1 MRAKTIAPVIGAV
14 IGLAAA
20 VPAQAADKAS
30 LLLNWYLQAAHAQ
43 FFLGRERGFYA
54 DEGIDLEIAEG
65 RGSARSVQLVSNGDY
80 QFGMADGGSLMT
92 GVSKGLEAVAVMTP
106 VVNSSYALVGLAD
119 GPIKTIKD
127 VEGHSLGITAGDG
140 LTQLWPAVVAI
151 NQLDAGKIELVQMD
165 PATKPIAVMEKRVD
179 AILGGLQDQPL
190 LIREKGHEP
199 MVIPFYDVGVNTIGM
214 SIIAH
219 PNLVKDNPDLV
230 ARFVRASV
238 KSYEATREDPAAAVE
253 AIRKAK
259 TDLDPDSMQTGIVGN
274 FELIAAG
281 TPAGKPIGY
290 GPPESWEQTLEMM
303 RKYREMSYDGKSTDF
318 YTNDFIPQ

>member
-1 MRAKTIAPVIGAV
+1 MKTIVPVVGALV
-14 IGLAAA
+14 GLAAA
-20 VPAQAADKAS
+20 APADAADKAS
-30 LLLNWYLQAAHAQ
+30 LLLNWYMQGAHAQ

-54 DEGIDLEIAEG
+54 DEGIELEIAEG

-119 GPIKTIKD
+119 GPIKTIGD

-140 LTQLWPAVVAI
+140 LTQLWPAVVAV
-151 NQLDAGKIELVQMD
+151 NNLDAGKIELVQMD

-179 AILGGLQDQPL
+179 AILGGAQDQPL
-190 LIREKGHEP
+190 LIREKGYEP

-214 SIIAH
+214 SIVAH
-219 PNLVKDNPDLV
+219 PALVKDNPDLV
-230 ARFVRASV
+230 GRFVRASV
-238 KSYEATREDPAAAVE
+238 KSYEAARQDPAAAVD
-253 AIRKAK
+253 AMLKVKA
-259 TDLDPDSMQTGIVGN
+259 DLDPGTIRAAVDGN
-274 FELIAAG
+274 MELITAG

-290 GPPESWEQTLEMM
+290 GPAEAWEQTLEMM

>member
-1 MRAKTIAPVIGAV
+1 MKRRQLAPLLGAA
-14 IGLAAA
+14 IGLAIA
-20 VPAQAADKAS
+20 VPADAADKAS
-30 LLLNWYLQAAHAQ
+30 LLLNWYMQGSHAQ

-54 DEGIDLEIAEG
+54 EEGIELEIAEG

-151 NQLDAGKIELVQMD
+151 NGLDTGKIEIVQMD

-179 AILGGLQDQPL
+179 AILGGIQDQPL
-190 LIREKGHEP
+190 LMQEKGFEP
-199 MVIPFYDVGVNTIGM
+199 LVIPFYEIGVNTIGM
-214 SIIAH
+214 TVVAH
-219 PNLVKDNPDLV
+219 PNLVRDNPDLI

-238 KSYEATREDPAAAVE
+238 KSYAAARDDPAAAVE
-253 AIRKAK
+253 AMLKEKADLDAK
-259 TDLDPDSMQTGIVGN
+259 TVRAAVDGT

-281 TPAGKPIGY
+281 SPADKPIGY
-290 GPPESWEQTLEMM
+290 GPPESWEQTLELM
-303 RKYREMSYDGKSTDF
+303 RKYRELAYNGKSTDF
-318 YTNDFIPQ
+318 YSNDFMPK